1 MKQHS
6 FHYNPDVERELQIM
20 ITKIAIYLRQHY
32 IIPNL
37 SQICFKEVL
46 ELVEGDKALLTSVV
60 EVTVGSTRDDE

>member
-6 FHYNPDVERELQIM
+6 FHYNPDIERELQIM

-37 SQICFKEVL
+37 SQICFKEIVL
-46 ELVEGDKALLTSVV
+46 LVEGDETFRPAVHS
-60 EVTVGSTRDDE
+60 

>member
-20 ITKIAIYLRQHY
+20 ITKITIYLRQHY

-46 ELVEGDKALLTSVV
+46 LLVEGDKAFRPAVHS
-60 EVTVGSTRDDE
+60 

>member
-6 FHYNPDVERELQIM
+6 FHYNPDIERELQIM

-32 IIPNL
+32 IILNL

-46 ELVEGDKALLTSVV
+46 LLVEGDKAFRP
-60 EVTVGSTRDDE
+60 TVHS